1 MIRKFEKKDINAVM
15 EIWKDENIRTHN
27 FIAKEYWQDN
37 YEYVK
42 DILPKADV
50 YVYILDEKIV
60 GFVGV
65 NKNYIEGIFIDIN
78 NQHSGIGTSLLDKIK
93 ENKDNLTLSVYKKN
107 ENAISFYE
115 KNNFIIASENIDKN
129 TNEIEYTVTWK
140 RLDSQFWSLK
150 NL

>member
-15 EIWKDENIRTHN
+15 EIWKNENIRAHN

-42 DILPKADV
+42 DILPKADI

-115 KNNFIIASENIDKN
+115 KNNFIIVSENIDKN
-129 TNEIEYTVTWK
+129 TNEIEYTMTWK
-140 RLDSQFWSLK
+140 K
-150 NL
+150 

>member
-1 MIRKFEKKDINAVM
+1 MIRKFEKEDINAVM
-15 EIWKDENIRTHN
+15 EIWKNENIRAHN
-27 FIAKEYWQDN
+27 FISKEYWKDN

-42 DILPKADV
+42 DILPKADI
-50 YVYILDEKIV
+50 YVYILYEKIV

-129 TNEIEYTVTWK
+129 TNEIEYTMTWK
-140 RLDSQFWSLK
+140 R
-150 NL
+150 

>member
-15 EIWKDENIRTHN
+15 EIWKNENIRAHN
-27 FIAKEYWQDN
+27 FIAKEYWKDN

-42 DILPKADV
+42 DILPKADI

-115 KNNFIIASENIDKN
+115 KNNFIIASENIDKS
-129 TNEIEYTVTWK
+129 TNEIEYTMTWK
-140 RLDSQFWSLK
+140 K
-150 NL
+150 

>member
-15 EIWKDENIRTHN
+15 EIWKNENIRAHN

-42 DILPKADV
+42 DILPKADI

-60 GFVGV
+60 GFVSV

-107 ENAISFYE
+107 ENAINFYE
-115 KNNFIIASENIDKN
+115 KNNFIIASENIDKS
-129 TNEIEYTVTWK
+129 TNEIEYTMTWK
-140 RLDSQFWSLK
+140 K
-150 NL
+150 

>member
-15 EIWKDENIRTHN
+15 EIWKNENIRAHN

-42 DILPKADV
+42 DILPKADI

-60 GFVGV
+60 GFIGV

-115 KNNFIIASENIDKN
+115 KNNFIIASENIDKS
-129 TNEIEYTVTWK
+129 TNEIEYTMTWK
-140 RLDSQFWSLK
+140 K
-150 NL
+150 

>member
-1 MIRKFEKKDINAVM
+1 MIRKFEKKDTNAVM
-15 EIWKDENIRTHN
+15 EIWKNENIRAHN

-42 DILPKADV
+42 DILPKADI

-115 KNNFIIASENIDKN
+115 KNNFIIANENIDKS
-129 TNEIEYTVTWK
+129 TNEIEYTMTWK
-140 RLDSQFWSLK
+140 K
-150 NL
+150 

>member
-15 EIWKDENIRTHN
+15 EIWKNENIRTHN

-42 DILPKADV
+42 DILPKADI

-129 TNEIEYTVTWK
+129 TNEIEYTMTWK
-140 RLDSQFWSLK
+140 R
-150 NL
+150 

>member
-15 EIWKDENIRTHN
+15 EIWKNENIRAHN

-42 DILPKADV
+42 EILPKADI

-115 KNNFIIASENIDKN
+115 KNNFIIASENIDKS
-129 TNEIEYTVTWK
+129 TNEIEYTMTWK
-140 RLDSQFWSLK
+140 K
-150 NL
+150 